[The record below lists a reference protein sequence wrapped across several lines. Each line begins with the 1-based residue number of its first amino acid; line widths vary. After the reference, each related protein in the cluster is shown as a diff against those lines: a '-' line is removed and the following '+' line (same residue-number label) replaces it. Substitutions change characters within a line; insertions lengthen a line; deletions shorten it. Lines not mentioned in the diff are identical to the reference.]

1 MGREPL
7 SLRISP
13 LTPLPCGNVVL
24 CGISTCFQV
33 LSPSK
38 RQVVHALLTRSPLT
52 RPRRASSVR
61 LACVRH
67 AASVRPEPG
76 SNSLLNPLY
85 QITAPK
91 SNYLI
96 SFFNA
101 YASLNYLCFQ
111 KYVFFIPVRFSPHF
125 SSKKSLRFLTS
136 FCSYYCSIFKVLLF
150 SNSLS
155 ILSQGLYFVK
165 HFFRFIF

>member
-1 MGREPL
+1 MPFKYIMRYYCPFPDTIPL
-7 SLRISP
+7 WRAGYSRVTHPFATKLSTLPSENFRLNSP
-13 LTPLPCGNVVL
+13 
-24 CGISTCFQV
+24 
-33 LSPSK
+33 
-38 RQVVHALLTRSPLT
+38 
-52 RPRRASSVR
+52 VR
-61 LACVRH
+61 LACVRR

-125 SSKKSLRFLTS
+125 TSKKSLRFLTS
-136 FCSYYCSIFKVLLF
+136 FCSYYCSIFKVLRQPL
-150 SNSLS
+150 SLTA
-155 ILSQGLYFVK
+155 
-165 HFFRFIF
+165 